1 MNLKTPMHNPY
12 TTYAQSM
19 HSVDRLF
26 FSYPEHELPVQFD
39 RRRSFARAVAHF
51 YAQPVHRKIEVL
63 RDFVKPPFGSGI

>member
-19 HSVDRLF
+19 HSVNRLF
-26 FSYPEHELPVQFD
+26 FSYPEHELRVQFD
-39 RRRSFARAVAHF
+39 RRRSVARATARL
-51 YAQPVHRKIEVL
+51 YAQSMHRKIEVM